1 MINEVLDQLTY
12 LKLKSAYTYL
22 KELHINDSITN
33 SDLKG
38 IHKILNREVIAKEEN
53 NKLYN
58 VKVAGFPFLRK
69 IEEYDFDFQ
78 PTVNEE
84 KIKTIANSN
93 FYEEAINVVFV
104 GNPGVGKTHLAIEIG
119 RASCRER
126 V

>member
-1 MINEVLDQLTY
+1 MINEILEQLIY

-22 KELHINDSITN
+22 KELHINDQITN
-33 SDLKG
+33 NDLKG

-84 KIKTIANSN
+84 KIETNSTL
-93 FYEEAINVVFV
+93 F
-104 GNPGVGKTHLAIEIG
+104 H
-119 RASCRER
+119 
-126 V
+126 